1 LLVQSSQDTADS
13 CDDRVGEEFVRQHA
27 VATIARRHTAGAFAV
42 GVLVIV
48 TSVPS
53 ANVMEVTLVPSAAD
67 DAVCPTSALR
77 MAAEAVS
84 T

>member
-1 LLVQSSQDTADS
+1 MTGWEKNSSGNTPWRPS
-13 CDDRVGEEFVRQHA
+13 PVVTPPVHSPS
-27 VATIARRHTAGAFAV
+27 

-67 DAVCPTSALR
+67 DAVRPTSALR